1 MRLNVT
7 DVGMDLFKD
16 IHIVHQKCLIFRLR
30 VLAHRMICFGFEEYI
45 NQYTPRELVMLAAL
59 MFQQQ
64 HDSLARE
71 AYKIGDDDLKKWLTA
86 RLPYL
91 FQAEAA

>member
-30 VLAHRMICFGFEEYI
+30 ALAHRMVSFGFEEYV
-45 NQYTPRELVMLAAL
+45 NTYSPRELVMLAAL
-59 MFQQQ
+59 MFQHQ
-64 HDSLARE
+64 HDALAKE
-71 AYKIGDDDLKKWLTA
+71 AFNRGDDDLKKYLVG

-91 FQAEAA
+91 FEQEAA

>member
-7 DVGMDLFKD
+7 DVGMDLFRD

-30 VLAHRMICFGFEEYI
+30 AVAHRMVSFGFENFI
-45 NQYTPRELVMLAAL
+45 NTYSPREIVMLAAL
-59 MFQQQ
+59 MFEHQ
-64 HDSLARE
+64 HNALVLE
-71 AYKIGDDDLKKWLTA
+71 AHKRGDDALKAYLVG

-91 FQAEAA
+91 FRSEAA